1 MTEKPPPPEVYP
13 GPPVQSHPSAPPP
26 VGFHS
31 DLAPPGAGYQTGG
44 YPTGGGYPSGGGYP
58 VSGGYP
64 SGQPYPGYSQPQN
77 DVISMQPMH
86 GGQHNPGFSQPALD
100 PVAAQPMPGA
110 PPVPAG
116 WSPTPQ
122 APTNCPPGLEYL
134 TQVDQL
140 LVKQKI
146 EALEAFTGFETNN
159 KYEIKNSMNQR
170 VYIAVE
176 DTCCCT
182 RNCCGSSRPF
192 DMKIMDNH
200 KKEVIHLSRPL
211 RCSTCWCP
219 CCLQKLTVE
228 SPKGSVIGYVRQAW
242 SCCHPKYMINNAE
255 DQTML
260 RIKGPCFRCNICG
273 DIEFEVTSAD
283 EKTSVG
289 QITKQWSGLA
299 KEVFTDA
306 DNFGVT
312 FPLDLDVKTKATVLG
327 AVFLIDFMYFEH
339 DSGDVKDE
347 AKRLRG

>member
-1 MTEKPPPPEVYP
+1 MSDKPPPPEVYP
-13 GPPVQSHPSAPPP
+13 GPTPYPTAAGQGYVPPP
-26 VGFHS
+26 VGFHP
-31 DLAPPGAGYQTGG
+31 DVAPPAAGYQAGGYPAGGG
-44 YPTGGGYPSGGGYP
+44 YPTGGGYP
-58 VSGGYP
+58 P
-64 SGQPYPGYSQPQN
+64 SQQYPGYPNPQG
-77 DVISMQPMH
+77 DVIAMQPMP
-86 GGQHNPGFSQPALD
+86 GGHPNPGYQQPSSD
-100 PVAAQPMPGA
+100 SVAVQPMPGA
-110 PPVPAG
+110 PPAPAG
-116 WSPTPQ
+116 WSPSPQ
-122 APTNCPPGLEYL
+122 APPVSCPPGLEYL

-159 KYEIKNSMNQR
+159 KYEVKNSMNQR
-170 VYIAVE
+170 VFIAVE

-182 RNCCGSSRPF
+182 RNCCGSARPF

-200 KKEVIHLSRPL
+200 KKEIIHLSRPL

-228 SPKGSVIGYVRQAW
+228 APKGSVIGYVRQAW
-242 SCCHPKYMINNAE
+242 SLCHPKYKINNAE

-260 RIKGPCFRCNICG
+260 RIKGPCCRCNICG
-273 DIEFEVTSAD
+273 DIEFEVTSPD
-283 EKTSVG
+283 EQTHVG